1 MTFAKALPWPGNLRL
16 GRSFRPRGT
25 QAFADKRHYS
35 AVHINS
41 MTVHD
46 ETALPFGGIN
56 RSGWGRFNAAEGM
69 EEFLVTKSVTW
80 DD

>member
-1 MTFAKALPWPGNLRL
+1 MIDDT
-16 GRSFRPRGT
+16 
-25 QAFADKRHYS
+25 S

-46 ETALPFGGIN
+46 EPALPHGGVKD
-56 RSGWGRFNAAEGM
+56 SGWGRFNTAQGM
-69 EEFLVTKSVTW
+69 EEFLVTKTVTW